1 MLMLCVTIPKDL
13 TIVLVNLD
21 MLEMAKTA
29 TNYQVDIKIVIYRLG
44 HPKSGAPVAQ
54 LG

>member
-1 MLMLCVTIPKDL
+1 MLMLCVIIQKHPTV
-13 TIVLVNLD
+13 VLVNLD
-21 MLEMAKTA
+21 MLEMGKTA